1 MEKVFALKPGGK
13 TTAHDLPEKTA
24 FAVEMVREVTK
35 PEDLRELFL
44 ASGNDR
50 ILGFLVQ
57 RDLMQ
62 LQSKWLKQL
71 EEEFEVE
78 WLEDQA

>member
-1 MEKVFALKPGGK
+1 
-13 TTAHDLPEKTA
+13 
-24 FAVEMVREVTK
+24 MVREVTK

-62 LQSKWLKQL
+62 LQSKWLEEL